1 MAGTAKDHEVTLES
15 VLCLLDRWRHL
26 PAYQLE
32 RRADVLFALFLPEVL
47 EKHFGT
53 SNVCLI
59 PEFPIKKSLLR
70 QDTTAQSINVDFL
83 GVARASDGKER
94 AYLVELKTDM
104 ASRKEDQAEDLG
116 RAAKRGLKALVGGVI
131 EIAGAAAHRHKK
143 KYGHLLY
150 LLSELDLVECQGDPL
165 DVGGYKVADRTEDW
179 PCLELVYVQ
188 PKAPPKMTM
197 IGFDDFAAK
206 IEEDGSYIGRKFA
219 GYLREWVDK
228 AGERNPKG
236 WSQS

>member
-1 MAGTAKDHEVTLES
+1 MAGTAKDHEITLES

-32 RRADVLFALFLPEVL
+32 RRVDVLFALFLPEVL

-70 QDTTAQSINVDFL
+70 TDTTAQSINVDFL
-83 GVARASDGKER
+83 GIARESDGKER

-104 ASRKEDQAEDLG
+104 ASRREDQAEDLG
-116 RAAKRGLKALVGGVI
+116 RAVNAGLKELVEGVI
-131 EIAGAAAHRHKK
+131 EIARNAAHRHKK

-165 DVGGYKVADRTEDW
+165 DVGGYEVVDRKEDW

-206 IEEDGSYIGRKFA
+206 IEEDGSDIGRKFA

-228 AGERNPKG
+228 AGERDPKD
-236 WSQS
+236 WSRS